1 MALKQMEAT
10 NVKIGENT
18 FFIKPFKAFEA
29 VNLSGEL
36 TSVISPLVG
45 AIAPLVGNE
54 NILDSEVDVRKVAD
68 SFSGIDI
75 DGNKLERLMKK
86 LLLGGNVVIEYED
99 ESGETQQEALDQD
112 LANEVFC
119 GNVQDMF
126 VLCIH
131 VIKLNFNG
139 FFKRLTTLSGKA
151 EQVVAKKQ
159 RKRL

>member
-131 VIKLNFNG
+131 VIRLNFNG

-151 EQVVAKKQ
+151 EQVVAKKR

>member
-1 MALKQMEAT
+1 MALKQMEVT

-45 AIAPLVGNE
+45 AFAPLVGNG
-54 NILDSEVDVRKVAD
+54 NILDAEISADKVVDA
-68 SFSGIDI
+68 FSGVNI

-99 ESGETQQEALDQD
+99 ENGEVQQETLDQD

-139 FFKRLTTLSGKA
+139 FFKRLATLSGKA

>member
-99 ESGETQQEALDQD
+99 KSGETQQEALDQD

>member
-139 FFKRLTTLSGKA
+139 FFKRLATLSGKA
-151 EQVVAKKQ
+151 EQVVAKTP

>member
-1 MALKQMEAT
+1 MALKQMET
-10 NVKIGENT
+10 TIVKIGENT
-18 FFIKPFKAFEA
+18 FYLKPFKAFEA

-45 AIAPLVGNE
+45 AFAPLVGNG
-54 NILDSEVDVRKVAD
+54 NILDTEISADKVVDV
-68 SFSGIDI
+68 FSGVDI

-99 ESGETQQEALDQD
+99 ENGETQQDTLDQD

-126 VLCIH
+126 VLCSH

-139 FFKRLTTLSGKA
+139 FFKRLATLSGKA
-151 EQVVAKKQ
+151 EQVVAKTP

>member
-36 TSVISPLVG
+36 TSVIAPLVG

-99 ESGETQQEALDQD
+99 ENGETQQATLDQD
-112 LANEVFC
+112 LAEMCKICLFSAFMLSSLISMVFSR
-119 GNVQDMF
+119 G
-126 VLCIH
+126 
-131 VIKLNFNG
+131 
-139 FFKRLTTLSGKA
+139 
-151 EQVVAKKQ
+151 
-159 RKRL
+159 